1 MTPTMQ
7 IEESFLR
14 LRSSSWELVAQSM
27 RPVAH
32 LHSYEPK
39 WTKRCLELVFILVSV
54 LLIFWSL
61 ASYGQAPTGPE
72 SLSLTRCIELANNA
86 PSSVKRARSQL
97 DAARFGVQGA
107 KANFLPQLS
116 ISNNFIY
123 NSPLLYD
130 RNAFSFTALNGVHEY
145 SSLAT
150 SSLEVDTSGRLRAIY
165 DRAAANRHSAE
176 ANVVISERDLQ
187 RDVFVAYYHLL
198 LARQLLVSTNE
209 NLRAARDFES
219 KVKQLVQGGEASEAD
234 LTKASLE
241 SALLERTAEA
251 MRLEAELANHDL
263 ASFWT
268 TDVTVPLVLAD
279 DLNNPVSAP
288 TVPQENN
295 LYLQRPEFQLFSAQ
309 IEGLRA
315 DARQARARMLPQ
327 LSLSFQYG
335 IDSLH
340 VTSRD
345 RGYAGFVHFD
355 IPVFDFLRARSEQ
368 RQFQSLTA
376 QAETDQNIGKRLLSK
391 EYQDALSQV
400 SSSYSQISVTEHQV
414 ELAKSNLNLS
424 RLRFE
429 GGEGTA
435 LDVVSAQS
443 SLVQAQIDFYTTRA
457 NYLNAQSALKVASG
471 Q

>member
-1 MTPTMQ
+1 MQ
-7 IEESFLR
+7 LEA
-14 LRSSSWELVAQSM
+14 AQ
-27 RPVAH
+27 
-32 LHSYEPK
+32 
-39 WTKRCLELVFILVSV
+39 
-54 LLIFWSL
+54 
-61 ASYGQAPTGPE
+61 
-72 SLSLTRCIELANNA
+72 
-86 PSSVKRARSQL
+86 
-97 DAARFGVQGA
+97 FGVRGA

-116 ISNNFIY
+116 ISNGFTY

-130 RNAFSFTALNGVHEY
+130 RNAFSFVALNGVREY

-150 SSLEVDTSGRLRAIY
+150 STLEVDTSGRLRALY
-165 DRAAANRHSAE
+165 DRASANRHSAA

-187 RDVFVAYYHLL
+187 RDVSVAYYHLL
-198 LARQLLVSTNE
+198 LARRLASSTDE
-209 NLRAARDFES
+209 NLQASKDFES

-241 SALLERTAEA
+241 SALLERTAQA
-251 MRLEAELANHDL
+251 MTVEAELANHDL

-268 TDVTVPLVLAD
+268 TDVASPLVLAD
-279 DLNNPVSAP
+279 DLDSPPEAPALPQGENP
-288 TVPQENN
+288 
-295 LYLQRPEFQLFSAQ
+295 YLKRPEFQLFSSH
-309 IEGLRA
+309 IDGFRA

-327 LSLSFQYG
+327 LNLGFQYG

-345 RGYAGFVHFD
+345 RGYAGFVHLD

-368 RQFQSLTA
+368 RQFQSLA
-376 QAETDQNIGKRLLSK
+376 GGAEIEMNVGRRLFSK

-400 SSSYSQISVTEHQV
+400 SGSYAQIPVAEHQV
-414 ELAKSNLNLS
+414 ELARSNLNLS

-435 LDVVSAQS
+435 LEVVSAQS

>member
-14 LRSSSWELVAQSM
+14 LRNSPWELVARSM

-32 LHSYEPK
+32 LHSYKPK
-39 WTKRCLELVFILVSV
+39 RTKSHPELVFISIAL
-54 LLIFWSL
+54 LLIFSAL
-61 ASYGQAPTGPE
+61 AVYGQAPTKAE
-72 SLSLTRCIELANNA
+72 TLSLTQCIELAKNA

-97 DAARFGVQGA
+97 DAARFGVRGA

-130 RNAFSFTALNGVHEY
+130 RDAFSFTALNGVHEY

-165 DRAAANRHSAE
+165 DRATANRHSSE
-176 ANVVISERDLQ
+176 ANVVISERDLRQ
-187 RDVFVAYYHLL
+187 DVSVAYYRLL
-198 LARQLLVSTNE
+198 LARQLVVSTNE

-251 MRLEAELANHDL
+251 MKLEAELANHDL

-268 TDVTVPLVLAD
+268 TDVGVPLVLAD
-279 DLNNPVSAP
+279 DLNNPASAP
-288 TVPQENN
+288 TLPQEDN
-295 LYLQRPEFQLFSAQ
+295 LYLKRPEFQIFSAQ
-309 IEGLRA
+309 IDGFKA
-315 DARQARARMLPQ
+315 DARQARALMLPQ
-327 LSLSFQYG
+327 LNLSFQYG

-340 VTSRD
+340 VTTRD
-345 RGYAGFVHFD
+345 RGYAGFVHLD

-368 RQFQSLTA
+368 RQFQSMAA
-376 QAETDQNIGKRLLSK
+376 QAEADKNIGKRLLSK

-400 SSSYSQISVTEHQV
+400 ASSYSQISVTEHQV

-443 SLVQAQIDFYTTRA
+443 LLVQAQIDFYTTRA

>member
-14 LRSSSWELVAQSM
+14 LRNSSWELVARSM

-32 LHSYEPK
+32 LYSYALK
-39 WTKRCLELVFILVSV
+39 RTKSHLELVFVS
-54 LLIFWSL
+54 LLLLFSAI
-61 ASYGQAPTGPE
+61 AAYGQAPPRPE
-72 SLSLTRCIELANNA
+72 ALSLTQCVELAKNA
-86 PSSVKRARSQL
+86 PSSVKRARAQL
-97 DAARFGVQGA
+97 DAARFGVRGA

-150 SSLEVDTSGRLRAIY
+150 SSLEIDTSGRLRAIY

-176 ANVVISERDLQ
+176 ANIVISERDLQ
-187 RDVFVAYYHLL
+187 RDVSIAYYHLL
-198 LARQLLVSTNE
+198 LARQLAVSTNE
-209 NLRAARDFES
+209 NLGAARDFES

-241 SALLERTAEA
+241 SALLTRTAEA
-251 MRLEAELANHDL
+251 MKLEAELANHDL

-268 TDVTVPLVLAD
+268 TDVAAPLVLAD
-279 DLNNPVSAP
+279 DLNTPASAP
-288 TVPQENN
+288 TLPQAEN
-295 LYLQRPEFQLFSAQ
+295 LYLKRPEFQLFSAQ
-309 IEGLRA
+309 IDGLKA
-315 DARQARARMLPQ
+315 DARQARALMLPQ
-327 LSLSFQYG
+327 LNLSFQYG

-340 VTSRD
+340 VTSKD
-345 RGYAGFVHFD
+345 RGYAGFVHFE

-368 RQFQSLTA
+368 RQLQSLAA